1 MARTLIR
8 TGVLVCLATAW
19 LSGPAS
25 AQDFGDASSQ
35 TLTTRAWKALEEGDV
50 EATLAYTTK
59 CRELY
64 AAEASRQQADL
75 EDFLP
80 AERGHDAWALN
91 DVGTCCF
98 IEGQAHE
105 KADKKADAVA
115 AYKRLVQEFGFA
127 QCWDQRGWFW
137 QPAAA
142 AQDRLEALEFDAA
155 LAE

>member
-1 MARTLIR
+1 MGRTLF
-8 TGVLVCLATAW
+8 TLAVLGCFAAVWPLGSAY
-19 LSGPAS
+19 

-64 AAEASRQQADL
+64 ADEAARQQEDL

-105 KADKKADAVA
+105 KADKKADAVTS
-115 AYKRLVQEFGFA
+115 YRRLVKEFGFA

-142 AQDRLEALEFDAA
+142 ARDRLEALEFDAA